1 MKYVFQLARIVG
13 FCLLGEVLAAL
24 LPLPLPASVY
34 GLLLMAAAL
43 KLGVLKLDQVRETGL
58 FLTGIFPLLFVPA
71 ASGVLELGSELLEV
85 LLPLVIAIVPVTA
98 LVMAVTGMV
107 AQRCAAGKEERSCS
121 YQNCSP
127 A

>member
-43 KLGVLKLDQVRETGL
+43 KLGVMKLDQVRETGL

-107 AQRCAAGKEERSCS
+107 AQRCAAGKEE
-121 YQNCSP
+121 P
-127 A
+127 HG

>member
-98 LVMAVTGMV
+98 LVMAVTGVV
-107 AQRCAAGKEERSCS
+107 AQRCAAGKEE
-121 YQNCSP
+121 P
-127 A
+127 HG

>member
-107 AQRCAAGKEERSCS
+107 AQRCAVGKEE
-121 YQNCSP
+121 P
-127 A
+127 HG

>member
-85 LLPLVIAIVPVTA
+85 LLPLVIA
-98 LVMAVTGMV
+98 
-107 AQRCAAGKEERSCS
+107 SC
-121 YQNCSP
+121 P
-127 A
+127 W

>member
-43 KLGVLKLDQVRETGL
+43 KLGLLKLDQVRETGL

-107 AQRCAAGKEERSCS
+107 AQRCAAGKEE
-121 YQNCSP
+121 P
-127 A
+127 HG